1 MRVAL
6 PDAES
11 TAALGRWLGE
21 GLFPGCV
28 LALIGPLGA
37 GKTTLVRGIAAGA
50 GADLR
55 HVASPTFALIHEYDG
70 RLPLFH
76 FDTYRLPDLAAF
88 LALGAEE
95 YLHGDGA
102 CLVEWADRVLPALP
116 ADRLD
121 VELAPT
127 PGGRTATLVARGERH
142 ARLLDQLGPAGLE

>member
-1 MRVAL
+1 MRVTL

-11 TAALGRWLGE
+11 TAALGRRLGVA
-21 GLFPGCV
+21 LFPGCV
-28 LALIGPLGA
+28 LALVGPLGA
-37 GKTTLVRGIAAGA
+37 GKTTLVRGIAEGA
-50 GADLR
+50 GVDLR
-55 HVASPTFALIHEYDG
+55 HVASPTFALIHEYAG

-121 VELAPT
+121 VELAPIPT
-127 PGGRTATLVARGERH
+127 GRVVTLAARGERH
-142 ARLLDQLGPAGLE
+142 ARLLGQLDGAGFE